1 MKGRNFKAADE
12 GRSPSQGARS
22 GRKPRLRGVLACACT
37 ASLVAA
43 LALAGCASGGSLGS
57 SGSSGP
63 SSASSAAE
71 GSGVE
76 LQVYAANSLQKA
88 MPEAMELY
96 TEQTGVEF
104 AEAQYKASGELNEM
118 LGGGGYADLLI
129 TASKG
134 TMDTAV
140 EKGYVDEG
148 TRTDMF
154 ANELVIVAKKGSGVK
169 DVTLEQ
175 IAAGQYSV
183 CVGDD
188 SVPAGNY
195 AAQALSTVGAYQ
207 PPAAEAGKTGKDIS
221 GKGGAYVGIT
231 PATDSSVGN
240 VCQKAA
246 SGEVD
251 VAIVYSSDAYRFDVE
266 IVGNIPDSTHKAI
279 VYPGAVTADSKQAE
293 ESAKFMEWCITDP
306 DAQKIWNEWG
316 FQLAQD

>member
-1 MKGRNFKAADE
+1 
-12 GRSPSQGARS
+12 
-22 GRKPRLRGVLACACT
+22 
-37 ASLVAA
+37 
-43 LALAGCASGGSLGS
+43 
-57 SGSSGP
+57 
-63 SSASSAAE
+63 
-71 GSGVE
+71 
-76 LQVYAANSLQKA
+76 
-88 MPEAMELY
+88 
-96 TEQTGVEF
+96 
-104 AEAQYKASGELNEM
+104 M
-118 LGGGGYADLLI
+118 LGGGGHADLLI

-148 TRTDMF
+148 TRTDMY
-154 ANELVIVAKKGSGVK
+154 ANELVIVSKKGSGLQ
-169 DVTLEQ
+169 DVTLQQ
-175 IAAGQYSV
+175 IADGQYTV

-195 AAQALSTVGAYQ
+195 AAQSLSTVGAYQ
-207 PPAAEAGKTGKDIS
+207 PAADEAGKTGKDIS
-221 GKGGAYVGIT
+221 GKGGTYVGIT

-266 IVGNIPDSTHKAI
+266 IVGIIPDSAHKAI
-279 VYPGAVTADSKQAE
+279 VYPGAVTADSEYAE
-293 ESAKFMEWCITDP
+293 EAQKFMEWCITDP

>member
-1 MKGRNFKAADE
+1 MRTTSFAKKLAAVA
-12 GRSPSQGARS
+12 S
-22 GRKPRLRGVLACACT
+22 ACA
-37 ASLVAA
+37 LVSAMA
-43 LALAGCASGGSLGS
+43 LTGCASGTSAS
-57 SGSSGP
+57 SSSS
-63 SSASSAAE
+63 SSASSSSAAAQ
-71 GSGVE
+71 SDAT

-96 TEQTGVEF
+96 TEQTGVKF
-104 AEAQYKASGELNEM
+104 ADAQYKASGELNEM
-118 LGGGGYADLLI
+118 LGGGGHADLLI

-140 EKGYVDEG
+140 EKGYVDES
-148 TRTDMF
+148 TRTDMY
-154 ANELVIVAKKGSGVK
+154 ANELVIVSKKGSGLQ
-169 DVTLEQ
+169 DVTLQQ
-175 IAAGQYSV
+175 IADGTYTV

-195 AAQALSTVGAYQ
+195 AAQSLSTVGAYQ
-207 PPAAEAGKTGKDIS
+207 PAADEAGKTGKDIS
-221 GKGGAYVGIT
+221 GKGGTYVGIT

-266 IVGNIPDSTHKAI
+266 IVGIIPDSAHKAI
-279 VYPGAVTADSKQAE
+279 VYPGAVTADSEYAE
-293 ESAKFMEWCITDP
+293 EAQKFMEWCITDP

>member
-1 MKGRNFKAADE
+1 MRTTSFAKKLAAVA
-12 GRSPSQGARS
+12 S
-22 GRKPRLRGVLACACT
+22 ACA
-37 ASLVAA
+37 LVSAMA
-43 LALAGCASGGSLGS
+43 LTGCASGTSAGS
-57 SGSSGP
+57 SSS
-63 SSASSAAE
+63 SSSSSAAAQ
-71 GSGVE
+71 SDVE

-88 MPEAMELY
+88 MPEAMGLY
-96 TEQTGVEF
+96 TEQTGVKF
-104 AEAQYKASGELNEM
+104 SDAQYKASGELNEM
-118 LGGGGYADLLI
+118 LGGGGHADLLI
-129 TASKG
+129 TTSKG

-148 TRTDMF
+148 TRTDMY
-154 ANELVIVAKKGSGVK
+154 ANELVIVSKKGSGLQ
-169 DVTLEQ
+169 DVTLQQ
-175 IAAGQYSV
+175 IADGTYTV

-195 AAQALSTVGAYQ
+195 AAQSLSTVGAYQ
-207 PPAAEAGKTGKDIS
+207 PAADEAGKTGKDIS
-221 GKGGAYVGIT
+221 GKGGTYVGIT

-266 IVGNIPDSTHKAI
+266 IVGIIPDSTHKAI
-279 VYPGAVTADSKQAE
+279 VYPGAVTADSEYAE
-293 ESAKFMEWCITDP
+293 EAQKFIEWCITDP

>member
-1 MKGRNFKAADE
+1 MRTTSFGKKLAAVA
-12 GRSPSQGARS
+12 S
-22 GRKPRLRGVLACACT
+22 ACA
-37 ASLVAA
+37 LVSAMA
-43 LALAGCASGGSLGS
+43 LTGCASGTSAGS
-57 SGSSGP
+57 SSS
-63 SSASSAAE
+63 SSSSSAAAQ
-71 GSGVE
+71 SDVE
-76 LQVYAANSLQKA
+76 LQVYAANSLQKV

-96 TEQTGVEF
+96 TEQTGVKF
-104 AEAQYKASGELNEM
+104 SDAQYKASGELNEM
-118 LGGGGYADLLI
+118 LGGGGHADLLI

-148 TRTDMF
+148 TRTDMY
-154 ANELVIVAKKGSGVK
+154 ANELVIVSKKGSGLQ
-169 DVTLEQ
+169 DVTLQQ
-175 IAAGQYSV
+175 IADGTYTV

-195 AAQALSTVGAYQ
+195 AAQSLSTVGAYQ
-207 PPAAEAGKTGKDIS
+207 PAADEAGKTGKDIS
-221 GKGGAYVGIT
+221 GKGGTYVGIT

-266 IVGNIPDSTHKAI
+266 IVGIIPDSTHKAI
-279 VYPGAVTADSKQAE
+279 VYPGAVTADSEYAE
-293 ESAKFMEWCITDP
+293 EAQKFIEWCITDP

>member
-1 MKGRNFKAADE
+1 MRTTSFAKKLAAVA
-12 GRSPSQGARS
+12 SAC
-22 GRKPRLRGVLACACT
+22 VLVSAM
-37 ASLVAA
+37 A
-43 LALAGCASGGSLGS
+43 LTGCASGT
-57 SGSSGP
+57 
-63 SSASSAAE
+63 SASSSSSSAAAQ
-71 GSGVE
+71 SDVE

-96 TEQTGVEF
+96 TKQTGVKF
-104 AEAQYKASGELNEM
+104 ADAQYKASGELNEM
-118 LGGGGYADLLI
+118 LGGGGKADLLI

-140 EKGYVDEG
+140 EKGYVDEA
-148 TRTDMF
+148 TRTDMY
-154 ANELVIVAKKGSGVK
+154 ANELVIVAKKGSGLQ
-169 DVTLEQ
+169 DVTLQQ
-175 IAAGQYSV
+175 IADGQYTV

-207 PPAAEAGKTGKDIS
+207 PAADDAGKTGKDIS
-221 GKGGAYVGIT
+221 GKGGTYVGIT

-251 VAIVYSSDAYRFDVE
+251 VAIVYSSDAYRFDVD
-266 IVGNIPDSTHKAI
+266 IVGVIPDDTHKAI
-279 VYPGAVTADSKQAE
+279 VYPGAVTVDSENADA
-293 ESAKFMEWCITDP
+293 AADFIEWCITDP

>member
-1 MKGRNFKAADE
+1 MRTTSFAKKLAAVA
-12 GRSPSQGARS
+12 S
-22 GRKPRLRGVLACACT
+22 ACA
-37 ASLVAA
+37 LVSAMA
-43 LALAGCASGGSLGS
+43 LTGCASGTSAGS
-57 SGSSGP
+57 SSS
-63 SSASSAAE
+63 SSSSSAAAQ
-71 GSGVE
+71 SDVE

-96 TEQTGVEF
+96 TEQTGVKF
-104 AEAQYKASGELNEM
+104 SDAQYKASGELNEM
-118 LGGGGYADLLI
+118 LGGGGHADLLI

-148 TRTDMF
+148 TRTDMY
-154 ANELVIVAKKGSGVK
+154 ANELVIVSKKGSGLQ
-169 DVTLEQ
+169 DVTLQQ
-175 IAAGQYSV
+175 IADGTYTV

-195 AAQALSTVGAYQ
+195 AAQSLSTVGAYQ
-207 PPAAEAGKTGKDIS
+207 PAADEAGKTGKDIS
-221 GKGGAYVGIT
+221 GKGGTYVGIT

-266 IVGNIPDSTHKAI
+266 IVGIIPDSAHKAI
-279 VYPGAVTADSKQAE
+279 VYPGAVTADSKYAE
-293 ESAKFMEWCITDP
+293 EAQKFIEWCITDP

>member
-1 MKGRNFKAADE
+1 MYNE
-12 GRSPSQGARS
+12 GRLAEEI
-22 GRKPRLRGVLACACT
+22 GRVRGVRARGVAGFMRRAAACACA
-37 ASLVAA
+37 ASLAA
-43 LALAGCASGGSLGS
+43 LALTGCSAGG
-57 SGSSGP
+57 
-63 SSASSAAE
+63 SSASSSASAASSSASAQ
-71 GSGVE
+71 SGVE

-88 MPEAMELY
+88 MPEAMKLY
-96 TEQTGVEF
+96 TEQTGVTF
-104 AEAQYKASGELNEM
+104 ADTQYKGSGELNEM
-118 LGGGGYADLLI
+118 LAGGGHADLLI

-140 EKGYVDEG
+140 EKGYVDEE
-148 TRTDMF
+148 TRVDLF
-154 ANELVIVAKKGSGVK
+154 ANELVIVAKKGSNLT
-169 DVTLEQ
+169 DVTLQQ
-175 IAAGQYSV
+175 IADGQYTV

-195 AAQALSTVGAYQ
+195 AAQALSTVGAYE
-207 PPAAEAGKTGKDIS
+207 PPAAEAGKTGKDIT
-221 GKGGAYVGIT
+221 GKDGTYVGIT

-266 IVGNIPDSTHKAI
+266 IVGIIPDGTHKDI
-279 VYPGAVTADSKQAE
+279 VYPGAVTADSENAE
-293 ESAKFMEWCITDP
+293 AAADFIEWCITDP